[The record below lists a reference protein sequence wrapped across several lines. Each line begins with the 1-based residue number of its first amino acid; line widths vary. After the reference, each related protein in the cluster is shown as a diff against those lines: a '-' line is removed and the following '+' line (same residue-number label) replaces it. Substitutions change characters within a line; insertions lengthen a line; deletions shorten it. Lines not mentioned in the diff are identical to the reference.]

1 MSNVSL
7 STLARMLFDATAF
20 LALGFKISFSIS
32 FKFTSSNSKRTVKL
46 NFSVI
51 ARIPGGE

>member
-7 STLARMLFDATAF
+7 STLAGMLFDVTAF
-20 LALGFKISFSIS
+20 LVLGFKISFSIP

-51 ARIPGGE
+51 ARIVGGE